1 MMETELTALL
11 SSVAG
16 GRRYWVRAPQG
27 TVQRPY
33 IVLQRASRLPN
44 MTMSGPSGYVA
55 SRVQADIYGESFS
68 SAKAAADALKSAV
81 SGYRGGSIQGI
92 FIDAERDMPEADAG
106 EVSKLFRISIDLMI
120 HFGEQP

>member
-1 MMETELTALL
+1 MEAELTALL

-16 GRRYWVRAPQG
+16 GRRYWVRVPQG
-27 TVQRPY
+27 AIPKPY
-33 IVLQRASRLPN
+33 VVLQRASRLPN
-44 MTMSGPSGYVA
+44 YTMGGASGYVA
-55 SRVQADIYGESFS
+55 SRVQADIYGDSFS
-68 SAKAAADALKSAV
+68 STKAAADALKGAV

-92 FIDAERDMPEADAG
+92 FIDAERDLPEADAG